1 MKKIIN
7 KSKKPLLGL
16 LMGLLFL
23 SSIVVF
29 AKNGSALS
37 FINAKPQVN
46 VVLSG
51 TVERNSEKL
60 SLDKAE
66 AVQPGEVLHWTISSE
81 NKGDGEAKEYK
92 VVGKIPAGTEFVA
105 DSAKPEGLAK
115 VTYSLDGKNFSA
127 QPMIEEKQADGS
139 VKSVPAPTSLYKQL
153 RFEWENSLN
162 PNEKLNASYEVK
174 VK

>member
-1 MKKIIN
+1 MKKLIN

-16 LMGLLFL
+16 MIGLLFL
-23 SSIVVF
+23 GSVVVF
-29 AKNGSALS
+29 AKNGSS
-37 FINAKPQVN
+37 FPFVNAKPAVN

-60 SLDKAE
+60 SLGKAE
-66 AVQPGEVLHWTISSE
+66 AVQSGEVLQWTISSE
-81 NKGDGEAKEYK
+81 NKGDGEAKNYK
-92 VVGKIPAGTEFVA
+92 VVGKIPVGTEFVA
-105 DSAKPEGLAK
+105 ESAKAEGAAK
-115 VTYSLDGKNFSA
+115 VLYSLDGKEFSA

-139 VKSVPAPTSLYKQL
+139 VKSVPAPTSMYKQL

-162 PNEKLNASYEVK
+162 PKEKLNAFYEVK

>member
-1 MKKIIN
+1 MKTIIT

-16 LMGLLFL
+16 MIGLLFL
-23 SSIVVF
+23 GSIVVF
-29 AKNGSALS
+29 AKNGSPLS
-37 FINAKPQVN
+37 FAGAKPAVN
-46 VVLSG
+46 VNLAG
-51 TVERNSEKL
+51 TVERENKVL
-60 SLDKAE
+60 PLDKAE
-66 AVQPGEVLHWTISSE
+66 AVKPGEVLHWTISSE

-105 DSAKPEGLAK
+105 DSAKPQGSAK

-139 VKSVPAPTSLYKQL
+139 VKNVPAPVSMYKQV

-162 PNEKLNASYEVK
+162 PNEKLNASYDVK

>member
-1 MKKIIN
+1 MKNIIN

-16 LMGLLFL
+16 MLGLLFL
-23 SSIVVF
+23 GSVVVF

-37 FINAKPQVN
+37 FTAKPDVN
-46 VVLSG
+46 IVLSG
-51 TVERNSEKL
+51 TVERDNEKL
-60 SLDKAE
+60 SVEKAE
-66 AVQPGEVLHWTISSE
+66 VKPGEILHWTISSE
-81 NKGDGEAKEYK
+81 NKGDGEAKQYK

-115 VTYSLDGKNFSA
+115 MTYSLDGKTFLA

-139 VKSVPAPTSLYKQL
+139 TKLVPAPTSMYKQV

-162 PNEKLNASYEVK
+162 PNEKLNASYQVK

>member
-1 MKKIIN
+1 MKTIIN
-7 KSKKPLLGL
+7 KGKNPLLGL
-16 LMGLLFL
+16 MIGLLFL
-23 SSIVVF
+23 GSVVAF
-29 AKNGSALS
+29 AKNGSTFS
-37 FINAKPQVN
+37 FNNAKPEVN
-46 VVLSG
+46 VVLAG
-51 TVERNSEKL
+51 TVERDSQVL
-60 SLDKAE
+60 SLDKAD
-66 AVQPGEVLHWTISSE
+66 AVNPGEVLRWTINSE
-81 NKGDGEAKEYK
+81 NKGEGEAKQYK

-105 DSAKPEGLAK
+105 DSAKAEGLAK

-162 PNEKLNASYEVK
+162 PKEKLNAFYEVK

>member
-16 LMGLLFL
+16 MIGFLFL
-23 SSIVVF
+23 SSIVVL
-29 AKNGSALS
+29 AKNGSRLS
-37 FINAKPQVN
+37 FANAKPAVN
-46 VVLSG
+46 VVLEG
-51 TVERNSEKL
+51 TVERDNAVL
-60 SLDKAE
+60 SLDKTE
-66 AVQPGEVLHWTISSE
+66 AVKPGEVLHWTISSE
-81 NKGDGEAKEYK
+81 NKGDGEAKDYK
-92 VVGKIPAGTEFVA
+92 VVGKIPAGTEFIA

-139 VKSVPAPTSLYKQL
+139 IKSVPAPAAMYKQV

-162 PNEKLNASYEVK
+162 PNEKLNASYNVK